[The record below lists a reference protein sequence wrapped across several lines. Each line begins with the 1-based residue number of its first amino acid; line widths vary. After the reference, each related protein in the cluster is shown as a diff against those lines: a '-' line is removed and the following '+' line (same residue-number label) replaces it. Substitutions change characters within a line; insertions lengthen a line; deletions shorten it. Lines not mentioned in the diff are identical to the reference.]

1 MKSIAFVALG
11 EGTGTIQNKDIIA
24 GLLTSER
31 IFWSPNSNGYPTLVS
46 IRSN

>member
-1 MKSIAFVALG
+1 MKSIAFAALG
-11 EGTGTIQNKDIIA
+11 ERTGTIQNKDIIA

-31 IFWSPNSNGYPTLVS
+31 VFWSPNSNGYTTLIS